1 MKEDIKYLAA
11 LNTYTKFGPVRFKK
25 LKARFPSWQAAF
37 YAGAKELMSAGI
49 DENIALDFI
58 GQRKNIS
65 PDAIMEEIIREKISL
80 ITPDDRRYPKILK
93 EIPDPPPLLYSRG
106 ELKEQD
112 DFSLAVV
119 GARKFSSYG
128 KRLTED
134 IVSEL
139 SRYKITI
146 VSGLALGIDALAHSA
161 ALSANGRTIGVLGSG
176 VDRQSVY
183 PAANR
188 NLSEKIIAQG
198 GAIISEFPLGAPGL
212 RHHFPQRN
220 RIIAGLSK
228 GVLVIEAGEKS
239 GSLITARFALDF
251 NREVFAVPG
260 SVYSPVSAGANA
272 LIKEGAILARNG
284 ADIIE
289 SLDLKR
295 VSLYIDTKSIAP
307 ETNEEKALLSFLS
320 REPVHVNELIRLS
333 GLSPAAVSGSLTIME
348 MKGMVKNLGGMEYV
362 LV

>member
-1 MKEDIKYLAA
+1 MDIKYLAA

-37 YAGAKELMSAGI
+37 YAGVSELKSAGI

-58 GQRKNIS
+58 SRRKAIN

-80 ITPDDRRYPKILK
+80 ITPEDRRYPGILK
-93 EIPDPPPLLYSRG
+93 EIPDFPPLLYLRG
-106 ELKEQD
+106 ELKTED

-134 IVSEL
+134 IVREL
-139 SRYKITI
+139 ARYKITI

-161 ALSANGRTIGVLGSG
+161 ALLAGGRTIGVLGSG

-183 PAANR
+183 PVANQ
-188 NLSEKIIAQG
+188 NIAEKIIAEG
-198 GAIISEFPLGAPGL
+198 GAIISEFPLGTPGL

-220 RIIAGLSK
+220 RIIAGLAK

-272 LIKEGAILARNG
+272 LIKEGAILTRNG
-284 ADIIE
+284 NDIIE
-289 SLDLKR
+289 ALDLKR
-295 VSLYIDTKSIAP
+295 VSLYIETKSVMP
-307 ETNEEKALLSFLS
+307 ETKEEKILLSFLS
-320 REPVHVNELIRLS
+320 GESVHVNELIRLS
-333 GLSPAAVSGSLTIME
+333 GLPASTVTGSLTIME
-348 MKGMVKNLGGMEYV
+348 MKGMIKNLGGMEYV